1 MFYLQR
7 DADGHLIRVEAEPF
21 AHGTAQAD
29 ADEPEIRAWLNSQSM
44 ETSLQQLRKTDSEMI
59 RVLEDLIQVLMTK
72 GVLRITD
79 LPAAAQHKLV
89 NRSQAREGLGGLNR
103 LINDDES
110 SLI

>member
-1 MFYLQR
+1 MFYVQR
-7 DADGHLIRVEAEPF
+7 DANGGLLRVEAAPF
-21 AHGTAQAD
+21 EQSTGQASAVD
-29 ADEPEIRAWLNSQSM
+29 LEIQSWFSNQSV
-44 ETSLQQLRKTDSEMI
+44 ESNLLQLRQTDPEMI
-59 RVLEDLIQVLMTK
+59 RVLEDLINILTTK

-103 LINDDES
+103 LIGDDDN

>member
-1 MFYLQR
+1 MFYVQR
-7 DADGHLIRVEAEPF
+7 DADGRLIRVEAAPF
-21 AHGTAQAD
+21 DQSTGQAS
-29 ADEPEIRAWLNSQSM
+29 ADDLEIQSWFSNQSV
-44 ETSLQQLRKTDSEMI
+44 ESNLLQLRQTDPEMI
-59 RVLEDLIQVLMTK
+59 RVLEDLIHILTTK

-103 LINDDES
+103 LIGDDDN

>member
-1 MFYLQR
+1 MFYVQR
-7 DADGHLIRVEAEPF
+7 DADGRLIRVEAAPF
-21 AHGTAQAD
+21 AESTENAGAD
-29 ADEPEIRAWLNSQSM
+29 DHEIQSWFANQSV
-44 ETSLQQLRKTDSEMI
+44 ESSLLQLRQTDPEMI
-59 RVLEDLIQVLMTK
+59 RVLEDLIHVLMTK

-79 LPAAAQHKLV
+79 LPPAAQHKLV

>member
-1 MFYLQR
+1 MFYVQR
-7 DADGHLIRVEAEPF
+7 DAEGGLVRVDAAPLE
-21 AHGTAQAD
+21 GGNAQAG
-29 ADEPEIRAWLNSQSM
+29 ADDLEIQSWFANQSV
-44 ETSLQQLRKTDSEMI
+44 ESSLLQLRQTDPEMI
-59 RVLEDLIQVLMTK
+59 RVLEDLIHVLMTK

-79 LPAAAQHKLV
+79 LPPAAQHKLV

>member
-1 MFYLQR
+1 MFYVQR
-7 DADGHLIRVEAEPF
+7 DANGNLTRVEAAPF
-21 AHGTAQAD
+21 EGMDEEVEAD
-29 ADEPEIRAWLNSQSM
+29 ANEIQVWFSNQSV
-44 ETSLQQLRKTDSEMI
+44 EESLRQLQQTDSDMI
-59 RVLEDLIQVLMTK
+59 RVLEDLIHVLMTK

-89 NRSQAREGLGGLNR
+89 NRSHSRDALGGLNR